1 MDPKWRGSSSFVSV
15 SSGYSE
21 VSQFSALLSA
31 RPPCSLPA
39 LPNPLKT
46 QLPCQEPGS
55 SARRRADGAEVNWKG
70 RVEFSL
76 VVVGQPRRMDY
87 LQTDLADLQG
97 YHQTNLPG
105 YQQPICKPDLDSK
118 ENLFNMSFQQSYVPY
133 PTYIQPYYS
142 EDTAYCQQQSQGP
155 MLSPAY
161 SDDSGVSVAEQE
173 NDSNSYNSR
182 PLHHHQPEKPLSKW
196 KAKQLKL
203 TPQGVTKRRKAA
215 NQRERKRMN
224 GLNDAFERLRE
235 HVPMLANSATA
246 GDKKLSK
253 MDTLQMANIYIRHL
267 AQLLQ
272 SPP

>member
-1 MDPKWRGSSSFVSV
+1 
-15 SSGYSE
+15 
-21 VSQFSALLSA
+21 
-31 RPPCSLPA
+31 
-39 LPNPLKT
+39 
-46 QLPCQEPGS
+46 
-55 SARRRADGAEVNWKG
+55 
-70 RVEFSL
+70 
-76 VVVGQPRRMDY
+76 MDY

-105 YQQPICKPDLDSK
+105 YQQPISKPDLDSK
-118 ENLFNMSFQQSYVPY
+118 ENLFNMSFHQSYVPY
-133 PTYIQPYYS
+133 PAYSQPYYS
-142 EDTAYCQQQSQGP
+142 EDMTYCHQQQSQAP

-161 SDDSGVSVAEQE
+161 SDDSGVSIAEQE
-173 NDSNSYNSR
+173 NDSSSYNTSSR
-182 PLHHHQPEKPLSKW
+182 LLQQPLEKPLSKW

-235 HVPMLANSATA
+235 HVPTLAKNAN
-246 GDKKLSK
+246 GEKKLSK

-272 SPP
+272 SDQ

>member
-1 MDPKWRGSSSFVSV
+1 
-15 SSGYSE
+15 
-21 VSQFSALLSA
+21 
-31 RPPCSLPA
+31 
-39 LPNPLKT
+39 
-46 QLPCQEPGS
+46 
-55 SARRRADGAEVNWKG
+55 
-70 RVEFSL
+70 
-76 VVVGQPRRMDY
+76 MDY

-105 YQQPICKPDLDSK
+105 YQQPISKPDLDSK
-118 ENLFNMSFQQSYVPY
+118 ENLFNMSFHQSYVPY
-133 PTYIQPYYS
+133 PAYSQPYYS
-142 EDTAYCQQQSQGP
+142 EDMTYFHQQQSQTP

-161 SDDSGVSVAEQE
+161 SDDSGVSIAEQE
-173 NDSNSYNSR
+173 NESSSYKTSSR
-182 PLHHHQPEKPLSKW
+182 LLQQPPEKPLSKW

-235 HVPMLANSATA
+235 HVPTLAKNAN
-246 GDKKLSK
+246 GEKKLSK

-272 SPP
+272 SDQ

>member
-1 MDPKWRGSSSFVSV
+1 M
-15 SSGYSE
+15 
-21 VSQFSALLSA
+21 
-31 RPPCSLPA
+31 
-39 LPNPLKT
+39 
-46 QLPCQEPGS
+46 
-55 SARRRADGAEVNWKG
+55 
-70 RVEFSL
+70 VELSL
-76 VVVGQPRRMDY
+76 VVAGQPTRMDY
-87 LQTDLADLQG
+87 LQTDLPG

-105 YQQPICKPDLDSK
+105 YQQPICKPDMDSK

-142 EDTAYCQQQSQGP
+142 EEDTAYCQQQNP
-155 MLSPAY
+155 MFSPAY
-161 SDDSGVSVAEQE
+161 SDDSGVSVAEPE
-173 NDSNSYNSR
+173 TVTSSYTSR
-182 PLHHHQPEKPLSKW
+182 LPHQPDKPLSKW

-235 HVPMLANSATA
+235 HVPMLANSSS
-246 GDKKLSK
+246 GEKKLSK

-272 SPP
+272 PAP